1 MGATPRV
8 YRKQDGAQQAKEMEY
23 LFELRLQGYSYR
35 EMAKM
40 AEGHFGLKMS
50 HETARQR
57 VERAIDERV
66 RPKAEQYVEEE
77 LARLDRYL
85 TKLEAGVALGDE
97 KAVNAALRVSERRAK
112 LLGLD
117 QPVKADVQVTQVTQ
131 EDLELQ
137 ELVREAQVAR
147 ALAAEDATT

>member
-1 MGATPRV
+1 MAKERV
-8 YRKQDGAQQAKEMEY
+8 YRTQDKAVEAQEMEY
-23 LFELRLQGYSYR
+23 LFELRLQGFSYR

-40 AEGHFGLKMS
+40 AEAHFGVKMS
-50 HETARQR
+50 HETARRR
-57 VERAIDERV
+57 VEKAIDERV
-66 RPKAEQYVEEE
+66 RPQAEQYVEEE

-85 TKLEAGVALGDE
+85 TKLEPGVAVGDE

-117 QPVKADVQVTQVTQ
+117 QPVKVDAQVVQVTQ

-137 ELVREAQVAR
+137 ELVREAKAAR
-147 ALAAEDATT
+147 ALDHEEVA